1 MEIGRGRKEEE
12 KIGKREDKE
21 DSAEKDRDGQKYGGN
36 GAGLAG
42 ERK

>member
-21 DSAEKDRDGQKYGGN
+21 DSAEKDRDGRN
-36 GAGLAG
+36 MEVTGLD
-42 ERK
+42 